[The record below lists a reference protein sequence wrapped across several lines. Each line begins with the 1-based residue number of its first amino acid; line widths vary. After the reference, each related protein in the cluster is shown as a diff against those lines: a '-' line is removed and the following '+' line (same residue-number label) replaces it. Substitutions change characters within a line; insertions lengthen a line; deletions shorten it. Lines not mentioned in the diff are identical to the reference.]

1 MHDWMV
7 DPATTCE
14 KAGVAMPNVLS
25 EDNFDDTLS
34 SGVAMVTEEEEECG
48 ICCLPITQCV
58 SDLCD

>member
-1 MHDWMV
+1 MDDWMV

-34 SGVAMVTEEEEECG
+34 SGVAMVTEEGRGQYVINVIINVCQL
-48 ICCLPITQCV
+48 ILLQ
-58 SDLCD
+58 

>member
-1 MHDWMV
+1 MDDWMV

-34 SGVAMVTEEEEECG
+34 SGVAMVTEEGAGSVCY
-48 ICCLPITQCV
+48 
-58 SDLCD
+58 